1 MPPTAFAGRMAE
13 ATVSEVYMDLCPDS
27 ATLHVMQLARQA
39 LPKGLQVA
47 EKRGATEDV
56 PSIPSLMIRN
66 VPTLYTPEELR
77 SDLRTLGMC
86 GGRDFDFLYLPLN
99 AKKRRRNRGYA
110 FLNLRTARATALILQ
125 LHNTYLPK
133 HGPPL
138 RPLGICASD
147 VQGFEANWKHFA
159 HIFLAFGRM
168 RSCDG
173 PVFWKEGK
181 ELWAKWDDIARLRKE
196 ATLGSGTVAWA
207 VASLRFCVM
216 CGKARRSSGRF
227 CSECGCD
234 LVAYCTKTYFQAP
247 CATRHFEQVN
257 AV

>member
-99 AKKRRRNRGYA
+99 AKKRRRNRG
-110 FLNLRTARATALILQ
+110 
-125 LHNTYLPK
+125 
-133 HGPPL
+133 
-138 RPLGICASD
+138 D

-247 CATRHFEQVN
+247 CATRHFEQVQRTSQQYYCL
-257 AV
+257 